1 MGQREWSGHS
11 PEYEPPIEAGM
22 IGAVAHWCDALHA
35 QATIYDAFSEMAD
48 CIGAE
53 AITLSRLSASPDQKT
68 SIIAYDKQFSD
79 SSPNKVK
86 QSYVRSVLG
95 NFIGSTKPGSIW
107 VKSTIGLDPDPQLA
121 EFHRRRR
128 MHELVIVP
136 LSVSRTTSDFLE
148 FHFHDHLSP
157 RQHVLFNMIG
167 STFVQTWNNRSKG
180 SFTSNVLRLQNLR
193 RPKTSVAPILSMENP
208 ARLSRSE
215 YRVCLL
221 LSHGKSVESIET
233 ELRISTSTVRSH
245 LRSIYAKTD
254 TSNRAELMYR
264 ILSFEALSPDTS
276 CGGKVA

>member
-1 MGQREWSGHS
+1 
-11 PEYEPPIEAGM
+11 M
-22 IGAVAHWCDALHA
+22 IGAIARWCDALHA
-35 QATIYDAFSEMAD
+35 QASIYDALSEMAD
-48 CIGAE
+48 SIGAE
-53 AITLSRLSASPDQKT
+53 AIILSRLSTSPDQKP
-68 SIIAYDKQFSD
+68 SIIAYDKHFTD

-107 VKSTIGLDPDPQLA
+107 VKSTIGLDPDPHLT

-128 MHELVIVP
+128 MHDLVVVP
-136 LSVSRTTSDFLE
+136 LCVSRTTSDFLE
-148 FHFHDHLSP
+148 FHFLDHLSP
-157 RQHVLFNMIG
+157 RQHVLFNLIG

-180 SFTSNVLRLQNLR
+180 SFTNNVLRLQNQR
-193 RPKTSVAPILSMENP
+193 RPKPSVAPILSMENP

-221 LSHGKSVESIET
+221 LSHGKSVENIET
-233 ELRISTSTVRSH
+233 ELGISTSTVRSH
-245 LRSIYAKTD
+245 LRNIYAKTD

-264 ILSFEALSPDTS
+264 ILTLESLSADTS